1 MPAGE
6 SLLFLRKKLQ
16 VPATFRM
23 SPESNGQIPGET
35 DGFGKLTFK
44 FWIIMVDWN
53 AVLIVT
59 VLCVVMPVAIVAIVF
74 RSRNH
79 EIDRKMDVL
88 LRSVEN
94 GQEVDPA
101 LFADAKSSKTLKM
114 RLLNK
119 LVWGMVLFM
128 TGAGMLVGAP
138 FVDDPEGLFITGG
151 ICAAVGAALL
161 VAFFVGRK
169 WMKPEIESEERQMAS
184 RYGKEVEG
192 K

>member
-1 MPAGE
+1 ME
-6 SLLFLRKKLQ
+6 
-16 VPATFRM
+16 RM
-23 SPESNGQIPGET
+23 SSVFVSLIMVIAFSMGCSVKEDRSVCPCVMMLDFSGVDPDRT
-35 DGFGKLTFK
+35 DSLVMSVLSADGFIHKDTVFSDS
-44 FWIIMVDWN
+44 FA
-53 AVLIVT
+53 AVYEV
-59 VLCVVMPVAIVAIVF
+59 PVPRGGVQVNIY
-74 RSRNH
+74 
-79 EIDRKMDVL
+79 
-88 LRSVEN
+88 SVEN

>member
-1 MPAGE
+1 
-6 SLLFLRKKLQ
+6 
-16 VPATFRM
+16 
-23 SPESNGQIPGET
+23 
-35 DGFGKLTFK
+35 
-44 FWIIMVDWN
+44 MVDWN

-88 LRSVEN
+88 LKSVEN

-101 LFADAKSSKTLKM
+101 LFADAKGSKTLKM

-138 FVDDPEGLFITGG
+138 FIDDDPEGLFITGG
-151 ICAAVGAALL
+151 ICAAVGVALL
-161 VAFFVGRK
+161 AAFFVGRK
-169 WMKPEIESEERQMAS
+169 WMRPEIESEERQMAS
-184 RYGKEVEG
+184 KYGKEVEG